1 METIEKNHMEFEL
14 HLNDLEI
21 RSGHVARWMRLVCD
35 KVQTLPFG
43 EPVQMNGCNAH
54 QNVFASL
61 IEGGQRLVIGSQVR
75 DDLRVL
81 MSLEAIERLGQAVL
95 SLKITHYYP
104 GRVRKPKSDA
114 REGLVFFA
122 YTQVTANVGDTLEML
137 ATIAFECIKQKGFN
151 DSIQALYRAPQL
163 G

>member
-1 METIEKNHMEFEL
+1 METIEKTHMEFEL

-43 EPVQMNGCNAH
+43 EPVQMNGRKAY

-61 IEGGQRLVIGSQVR
+61 IDRGDRLVIGSQVR

-81 MSLEAIERLGQAVL
+81 MSLEVTERLRKDVL

-104 GRVRKPKSDA
+104 GTVRKPKSDA
-114 REGLVFFA
+114 REGLMFFA
-122 YTQVTANVGDTLEML
+122 FTPVTKNVEETLEML
-137 ATIAFECIKQKGFN
+137 ANIAFECIRQKGFN
-151 DSIQALYRAPQL
+151 ESIKALYRAPQL

>member
-1 METIEKNHMEFEL
+1 METVEKNHMEFEL

-21 RSGHVARWMRLVCD
+21 RSGHVARWARLVCD

-43 EPVQMNGCNAH
+43 EPVQMNGCVAH

-61 IEGGQRLVIGSQVR
+61 IDAGNRLVIGSQVR

-81 MSLEAIERLGQAVL
+81 LSLEVTERLGRDVL
-95 SLKITHYYP
+95 NLKVTHYYP

-122 YTQVTANVGDTLEML
+122 YTPVTENVEETLEML
-137 ATIAFECIKQKGFN
+137 ATITFECIKQKGFN
-151 DSIQALYRAPQL
+151 DTIKALFRAPQL
-163 G
+163 S